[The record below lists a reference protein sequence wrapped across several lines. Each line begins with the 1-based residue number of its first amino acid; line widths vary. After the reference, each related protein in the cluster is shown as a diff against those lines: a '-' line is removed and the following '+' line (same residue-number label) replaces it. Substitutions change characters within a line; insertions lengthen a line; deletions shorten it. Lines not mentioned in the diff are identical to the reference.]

1 MNISQLTDFGFA
13 KIIKDRTW
21 TLCGTPE
28 YLAPEIILSRGYNK
42 AVDWWA
48 LGVIIYEMAGMNF
61 DLFKL
66 KKSVMLNTCNWK
78 LNLYFFIDKF
88 KPATPRFLL
97 NNQYKSMKK

>member
-1 MNISQLTDFGFA
+1 LIKFLKVLYDSNGYIKITDFGFA

-48 LGVIIYEMAGMNF
+48 LGVIIYEMTGKG
-61 DLFKL
+61 LL
-66 KKSVMLNTCNWK
+66 K
-78 LNLYFFIDKF
+78 FF
-88 KPATPRFLL
+88 
-97 NNQYKSMKK
+97 Y